1 MNTEIGDA
9 FSWLVAAAAA
19 IWLGMGCYLAL
30 LGARQRGISLRI
42 RQMEQMKDNDEE

>member
-1 MNTEIGDA
+1 MSTEIGDA

-19 IWLGMGCYLAL
+19 IWLGIGCYLAL

-42 RQMEQMKDNDEE
+42 RQMEQMRENDEE